1 MELNDMSIGDTLT
14 SFSFLFQLSY
24 LSSFISYILL
34 KQTDIKEIDTIT
46 LIPLKH
52 SYIPPILHTMISMWQ
67 SFTDM
72 IEREGWMTSPCHHT
86 QQQYPKEPSY
96 EDEWGLNNP
105 YHLIE

>member
-1 MELNDMSIGDTLT
+1 M
-14 SFSFLFQLSY
+14 
-24 LSSFISYILL
+24 

-52 SYIPPILHTMISMWQ
+52 SYLPPILHTMISMWQ

-86 QQQYPKEPSY
+86 QQQYPKESSY